1 MRGYFSGTP
10 TIGLNLTLLFTATVT
25 AVIAQGPLRM
35 HKHTVNQA
43 VGVIAMPLP
52 APDGTPQLAAGVA
65 GPVQRL
71 EEAETRI
78 VAAMRAGIERFL
90 GKKGE
95 HRAA

>member
-43 VGVIAMPLP
+43 RPLTLVPDDQNPAKPNREKTEPNGELRMMESNGISGHLVGHFPNNGNPHSTMAVS
-52 APDGTPQLAAGVA
+52 G
-65 GPVQRL
+65 
-71 EEAETRI
+71 
-78 VAAMRAGIERFL
+78 
-90 GKKGE
+90 
-95 HRAA
+95 